1 MQGDGFYD
9 PIYKGC
15 TAPSTLLGVPLIPF
29 ILGALVI
36 GQLTV
41 LSFYFIRLS
50 VAAVF
55 IVIGVTAFVWAR
67 NVGRNDEHRLL
78 QYLLKARMRARQ
90 TATRKFWGAVS
101 FSPLPPR
108 R

>member
-1 MQGDGFYD
+1 MQDDFYD

-15 TAPSTLLGVPLIPF
+15 TAPSTILGVPLIPF

-50 VAAVF
+50 VALVF
-55 IVIGVTAFVWAR
+55 IIIGAFLYAWAR
-67 NVGRNDEHRLL
+67 KVGQNDEHRLL
-78 QYLLKARMRARQ
+78 QYLMKARMRGRQ
-90 TATRKFWGAVS
+90 SATRKFWGAVS

-108 R
+108 K

>member
-1 MQGDGFYD
+1 MQDDFYD

-15 TAPSTLLGVPLIPF
+15 TAPSTILGVPLVPF

-36 GQLTV
+36 AQLSV

-50 VAAVF
+50 VALVF
-55 IVIGVTAFVWAR
+55 IIIGGFVYAWAR
-67 NVGRNDEHRLL
+67 KLSSNDEHRLL
-78 QYLLKARMRARQ
+78 QYLMKARMRGRQ
-90 TATRKFWGAVS
+90 SATRKFWGAVS

-108 R
+108 K

>member
-1 MQGDGFYD
+1 MQDDFYD

-15 TAPSTLLGVPLIPF
+15 TVPSTILGVPLIPF

-41 LSFYFIRLS
+41 LSFYFIGLS
-50 VAAVF
+50 ASVVF
-55 IVIGVTAFVWAR
+55 IAIGAVLYGWAR
-67 NVGRNDEHRLL
+67 KAGLNDEHRLL
-78 QYLLKARMRARQ
+78 QYLMKARMRGRQ
-90 TATRKFWGAVS
+90 AATRKFWGAVS

-108 R
+108 K